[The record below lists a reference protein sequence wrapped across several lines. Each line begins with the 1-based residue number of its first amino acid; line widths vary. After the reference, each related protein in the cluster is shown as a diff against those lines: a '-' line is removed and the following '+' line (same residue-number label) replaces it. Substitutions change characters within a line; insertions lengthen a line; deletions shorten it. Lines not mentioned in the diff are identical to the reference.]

1 MILRG
6 LLLVWIAACIVL
18 AFTWA
23 PLVPVL
29 AETTRVLYFHIP
41 SAWVT
46 VLALGWSMVAS
57 ILYLCTR
64 NLRFDDHAGTAAEL
78 GLLFAISATVTGSLW
93 AKAMWGAWWNWDP
106 RETSI
111 FFLLVLYVAYLALRG
126 AIDEPEKR
134 ARLSAVYSVAAFV
147 AVPFLVFV
155 VPRLY
160 DTLHPDPII
169 NSRGKVDMDP
179 RIRMIFYGMLVG
191 FTALFYWMLSLRVRV
206 LRIERR
212 RDEAELGREVARA

>member
-1 MILRG
+1 MILRA

-29 AETTRVLYFHIP
+29 QETTRVLYFHIP

-57 ILYLCTR
+57 VLYLRTR
-64 NLRFDDHAGTAAEL
+64 KLAFDDHAGTAAEL
-78 GLLFAISATVTGSLW
+78 GLLFCVGATVSGAMW
-93 AKAMWGAWWNWDP
+93 AKAMWGSYWNWDP

-111 FFLLVLYVAYLALRG
+111 FFLLLVYVAYLAIRG
-126 AIDEPEKR
+126 AIDEPRRR
-134 ARLSAVYSVAAFV
+134 ARLAAIYSVAAFV
-147 AVPFLVFV
+147 SVPFLVFV

-169 NSRGKVDMDP
+169 NPRGKVDMDS
-179 RIRMIFYGMLVG
+179 RIRIVFTAMLIG

-206 LRIERR
+206 ARLERR
-212 RDEAELGREVARA
+212 RDEVGQAMEGAHA

>member
-41 SAWVT
+41 TAWVT
-46 VLALGWSMVAS
+46 VVALAWSMLAS
-57 ILYLCTR
+57 IQYLRTR
-64 NLRFDDHAGTAAEL
+64 DLRFDDHAATAAEL
-78 GLLFAISATVTGSLW
+78 GLLFCIAATISGSLW
-93 AKAMWGAWWNWDP
+93 AKAMWGAYWNWDP

-111 FFLLVLYVAYLALRG
+111 FFLLILYVAYLALRG
-126 AIDEPEKR
+126 AVEEPAKR
-134 ARLSAVYSVAAFV
+134 ARLSAIYSVAAFV
-147 AVPFLVFV
+147 AVPFLIFV

-169 NSRGKVDMDP
+169 NPRGKVDMDP
-179 RIRMIFYGMLVG
+179 RIRTVFFAMLAG

-212 RDEAELGREVARA
+212 RDDGRMGEGAVA